1 MSLSR
6 GRGNER
12 EGKSSL
18 LTLIGGLWCLRDI
31 HSQLSTEGVHAHHPC
46 MNRSVSKGWELVVV
60 ARDTVEGLCNVG
72 SSLQDNLLE
81 SQRHIIVSCPDS
93 YSQQP
98 HPFVLSLWQILCSGP
113 SGASHITF
121 YITADVPV
129 RSCFIILTTSQLGKL
144 RPWQAESSL
153 RILISLKMEL
163 RSRMPFVSV
172 WNLLLLIYDSTVGFP
187 FSFMHGNS
195 RPENHVL
202 WLPFREARFWGL

>member
-1 MSLSR
+1 
-6 GRGNER
+6 
-12 EGKSSL
+12 
-18 LTLIGGLWCLRDI
+18 
-31 HSQLSTEGVHAHHPC
+31 

-113 SGASHITF
+113 SGARHITF

-144 RPWQAESSL
+144 RP
-153 RILISLKMEL
+153 
-163 RSRMPFVSV
+163 
-172 WNLLLLIYDSTVGFP
+172 
-187 FSFMHGNS
+187 
-195 RPENHVL
+195 
-202 WLPFREARFWGL
+202 